1 LTAQYIS
8 LRKRNRVETSRRSYH
23 ERESEETAS
32 VRAWMWSRIK
42 SIRESI

>member
-1 LTAQYIS
+1 MTAQYIS